1 MIRRQI
7 QTKSHCT
14 GYWLLHLLRRLEQ
27 KAWRARATYVLMGRG
42 ERDHSDKEGQQKGN
56 KKQRSTYKVH
66 VPEEAIKAHH
76 VQVQGATTPSL
87 SGHVAHSST
96 VCEQMAKV
104 RWVQP
109 EAIKANNVT
118 PIPLSARRDI
128 IRSPRPREVVGELL
142 DLAQFTGYD
151 CGSRSQD
158 LEKSIDPTPS
168 SFMPDQS
175 PDYP

>member
-1 MIRRQI
+1 M
-7 QTKSHCT
+7 
-14 GYWLLHLLRRLEQ
+14 
-27 KAWRARATYVLMGRG
+27 LMGRG
-42 ERDHSDKEGQQKGN
+42 ERDHSDKEDQQKGN

-118 PIPLSARRDI
+118 PIPLSARRDT

-168 SFMPDQS
+168 SPLLTVDTTLQI
-175 PDYP
+175 PLCLHPRAAQVGRARNNAVVGPNRTGGVRC